1 MAIPVPGPEGF
12 LLSPDDPLRA
22 AHLRLNDYLLAEEQ
36 RNNARTPFDVTVWRK
51 LPKRELVDQVQAI
64 LLRLEWL
71 DQHDSELQSAHLARI
86 RLATLLRVLHRV
98 KIPYTEPNLCKLL
111 DVTRRLLGR
120 ISPYGPVERVMEY
133 LKDNDLTPE
142 LCHALRQFQGNL
154 REEMSVSQASMQ
166 SLRQCLHM
174 LLWLDEWEP
183 LDPER
188 CWSECIRRD
197 FRALTGDR
205 RLKWRRLL
213 KHLRGNAPV
222 RMPAGWARQ
231 AETLLDAVGLD
242 DFREHITSRLSGCA
256 ALGNSS
262 FLLALSPAHVLH
274 AGRQRGEY
282 PNAGDEAAAWS
293 LEAQHHGPIHAR
305 TRGSKTRG
313 RAEDREPDSLS
324 AQEGEWR
331 MKFLIQMWPNVA
343 YRSVGRE
350 ANLLKRLVDLE
361 GFEPSTS

>member
-1 MAIPVPGPEGF
+1 
-12 LLSPDDPLRA
+12 
-22 AHLRLNDYLLAEEQ
+22 
-36 RNNARTPFDVTVWRK
+36 
-51 LPKRELVDQVQAI
+51 
-64 LLRLEWL
+64 
-71 DQHDSELQSAHLARI
+71 
-86 RLATLLRVLHRV
+86 
-98 KIPYTEPNLCKLL
+98 
-111 DVTRRLLGR
+111 
-120 ISPYGPVERVMEY
+120 MEY

-197 FRALTGDR
+197 FRALAGDR

-242 DFREHITSRLSGCA
+242 DFREHIELWFAPFRSGEPLPLSVAG
-256 ALGNSS
+256 S
-262 FLLALSPAHVLH
+262 HVLKGLIWYCAVAH
-274 AGRQRGEY
+274 DVALKTAVSGSWMPGGNRNGTLRRHWLRSRSSAL
-282 PNAGDEAAAWS
+282 P
-293 LEAQHHGPIHAR
+293 R
-305 TRGSKTRG
+305 TSF
-313 RAEDREPDSLS
+313 APAISLS
-324 AQEGEWR
+324 ATR
-331 MKFLIQMWPNVA
+331 PA
-343 YRSVGRE
+343 RRSGSS
-350 ANLLKRLVDLE
+350 K
-361 GFEPSTS
+361 G